1 MNLSPLPPSF
11 PIPSCLSLS
20 HEIPFLLML
29 GHGHLE
35 VFMPT
40 TGMKNWWNYSL
51 FGWKGLSEC
60 WTKGLAGPI
69 GGVLTGEALRCVP
82 VARECAWTTGL
93 LLGGHKRRART
104 ISMETPAETSTA
116 FQPLLTFGLHRVFQ
130 IRHVLAKQRLG
141 QWEVMRRPDA
151 FFRTDPCFRIGLTRE
166 KSVWCSG
173 NIPGFLPFSFFA
185 SLCEWVCVTVAL
197 VKFWNK
203 ENFRLSVGE
212 WRVG

>member
-1 MNLSPLPPSF
+1 
-11 PIPSCLSLS
+11 
-20 HEIPFLLML
+20 
-29 GHGHLE
+29 
-35 VFMPT
+35 MPT

-69 GGVLTGEALRCVP
+69 GGALTGEALRCVP

-130 IRHVLAKQRLG
+130 IRHVLAQQRRG
-141 QWEVMRRPDA
+141 QWEVMSRPDA
-151 FFRTDPCFRIGLTRE
+151 FFRTDPCFRSSNTRKKRVMLRKYPRVPPFFFFFLPVCASGCVCDCGPCEILE
-166 KSVWCSG
+166 KS
-173 NIPGFLPFSFFA
+173 
-185 SLCEWVCVTVAL
+185 
-197 VKFWNK
+197 
-203 ENFRLSVGE
+203 
-212 WRVG
+212 